1 MIIGLYSSAPRSGK
15 TTFANTLC
23 AIIPKHTYTI
33 SFADILRELVVSVT
47 APFLD
52 GGEDEAWEWLDDER
66 KDNGII
72 PDLGVTF
79 RHMLQTLGTEWGR
92 RLIHPDIWVMLV
104 QKRIDFIEHY
114 DDKAIIIIDDLRFP
128 NEHKM
133 LMERGATLIKLVNT
147 NLTNREDL
155 KNHVSNGAIDAFE
168 FHQVITESTAQGVVE
183 AAETFAVSEGLLA
196 HWPPK

>member
-114 DDKAIIIIDDLRFP
+114 DDKAIIIIDALRFP